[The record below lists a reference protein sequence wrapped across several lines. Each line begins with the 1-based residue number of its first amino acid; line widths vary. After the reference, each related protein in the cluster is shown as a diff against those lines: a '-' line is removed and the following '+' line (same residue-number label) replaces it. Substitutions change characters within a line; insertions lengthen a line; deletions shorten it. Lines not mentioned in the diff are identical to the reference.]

1 MISLIQTAEG
11 ALNETH
17 AILQRMRELAVQST
31 SDTNTADDR
40 SELQKEVQQLKD
52 EIDRIANNTEF
63 NTKKLLNGDLAS
75 KAWKDEEA
83 TITSKTGAFSV
94 TISTANVADGDPTTT
109 GVVSADD
116 TFVVKIDKYD
126 ATTDTYSYTITKE
139 SDGSTSTGSLTSGGS
154 TTDSITVGAG
164 INVEID
170 STSVKVGDSFTLVTR
185 KEENTTA
192 AQSKALTFQ
201 IGSNSN
207 QTLSVDVN
215 AMDTKALHINNVDI
229 STSDRATAA
238 ISTIDHAIKTVSAER
253 SKLGA
258 FQNRLEHTINNLGTS
273 AENLTAAESRIR
285 DVDYALAA

>member
-164 INVEID
+164 IDVEID